1 MARDIKKSYKSDA
14 GFNFDRFSPKG
25 GNIGNIDMSD
35 FQSKSSIMGKSPS
48 IGKKMSSSRNKF
60 KVKNE
65 KEDSLLSKLYAAFS
79 GKSSSYD
86 PTESNRAGQKMG
98 QRMAGGMMKK
108 YTKGGMNKYN
118 KGSML
123 GDLDKNG
130 VMSGYEQKRQDAI
143 EKAMENK
150 NMSGGMAKKKMMG
163 GGMMQYNEG
172 TGKKGVTVQAR
183 GCGQAVNKRKTRI
196 T

>member
-14 GFNFDRFSPKG
+14 GFNFDFARR

-35 FQSKSSIMGKSPS
+35 FQSKSSIMGKSPN
-48 IGKKMSSSRNKF
+48 IGKKMSSSRNKL

>member
-25 GNIGNIDMSD
+25 GSIGNIDMSD
-35 FQSKSSIMGKSPS
+35 FQTKSSIMGESPS
-48 IGKKMSSSRNKF
+48 IGKKMSASRNKL

-123 GDLDKNG
+123 GDLNKDG

-143 EKAMENK
+143 TTAMGNK
-150 NMSGGMAKKKMMG
+150 KMGGGMAKKKMMG
-163 GGMMQYNEG
+163 GGMMQYSKG

-183 GCGQAVNKRKTRI
+183 GCGLARKKPTKMS
-196 T
+196 

>member
-1 MARDIKKSYKSDA
+1 MARDIKKRYKSDA
-14 GFNFDRFSPKG
+14 GFNFDRFSSKG

-35 FQSKSSIMGKSPS
+35 FQSKSSIIGKPSNIGKEMSPS
-48 IGKKMSSSRNKF
+48 RTKF

-108 YTKGGMNKYN
+108 YNEGGLKDVPTNKQKSLGQLPTKVRNNMGFK
-118 KGSML
+118 
-123 GDLDKNG
+123 
-130 VMSGYEQKRQDAI
+130 
-143 EKAMENK
+143 
-150 NMSGGMAKKKMMG
+150 MSGGMMP
-163 GGMMQYNEG
+163 YNEG
-172 TGKKGVTVQAR
+172 TGKKGVTVQSR
-183 GCGQAVNKRKTRI
+183 GCGKAVNKRKTRI